1 MNVLIDLSCRPVI
14 GHRGNCAY
22 APENTIESFAQAVAA
37 GVDAIEL
44 DVHLSADG
52 VPVVVHDPDVRRTT
66 DRIGEVAGMTFD
78 ELRALDAG
86 ARFTP
91 DEGKTYPYRGLGHR
105 IPSLDEVLEAFP
117 AIPVLIEIK
126 TANAAQ
132 AVRRVIENRH
142 AEDRVLVESIEPAAL
157 KPFVDSPIAVG
168 ASRSDVIRV
177 MTEVILRRPLTPF
190 AFKALCVPLSYN
202 GVPIPV
208 RRFARLAPAQNCVVH
223 VWTVNDTKVALDLWL
238 AGVTGIISDDP
249 GAMLHA
255 RALLPR

>member
-1 MNVLIDLSCRPVI
+1 MNVLIDLTCRPVI
-14 GHRGNCAY
+14 GHRGNCAH
-22 APENTIESFAQAVAA
+22 APENTIESFAQAVAVGA
-37 GVDAIEL
+37 DAIEL
-44 DVHLSADG
+44 DVHLAADG
-52 VPVVVHDPDVRRTT
+52 VPVVFHDPHVSRTT
-66 DRIGEVAGMTFD
+66 TGAGEVAQMTFN

-91 DEGKTYPYRGLGHR
+91 DKGKTYPYRGLGHR

-117 AIPVLIEIK
+117 AIPLLIEIK
-126 TANAAQ
+126 TANASP
-132 AVRRVIENRH
+132 AVRRAIENRH

-157 KPFVDSPIAVG
+157 APFVDSPISVG
-168 ASRSDVIRV
+168 ASRSDVIRL
-177 MTEVILRRPLTPF
+177 MTEVVLRRPVTPF

-223 VWTVNDTKVALDLWL
+223 VWTVNDTRVASDLWL
-238 AGVTGIISDDP
+238 AGIRGIISDDP
-249 GAMLHA
+249 GAMLRA